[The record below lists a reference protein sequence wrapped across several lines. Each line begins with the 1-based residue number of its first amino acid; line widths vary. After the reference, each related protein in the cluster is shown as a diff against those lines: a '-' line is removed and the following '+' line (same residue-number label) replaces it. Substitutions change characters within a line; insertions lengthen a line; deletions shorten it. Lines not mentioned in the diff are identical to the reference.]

1 MTDKVNLLVIGEG
14 GREFAIAKKLKEST
28 SVDHVYCA
36 PGNVGMPSVGVEPV
50 AIAENDFAGLIKF
63 AKDHDIKW
71 TFVGP
76 EDCLVDGIVDDFHAA
91 GLKIFGPD
99 ARAAQLEG
107 SKDYALNFMNNYG
120 VPTAKHTS
128 YRDQTAILEHVDQF
142 GYPVV
147 IKENGLAGG
156 KGVVIAQDHD
166 AAVQT
171 IKEMFASGQARIVL
185 EECLNGPEYSMF
197 VVISNGHYRILPMAQ
212 DHKRAYDGDKGPNTG
227 GMGSYS
233 PLPQLSAADRQ
244 RMIDEVVKPTVDGL
258 VKGEYHYHGVLYIGL
273 MLTTDG
279 PKVIEYNVRLG
290 DPETQVVLP
299 RLDTDLYQLVD
310 AAINDQPLP
319 AISETAE
326 ASFGVVLASKGYPQ
340 KPIHGQ
346 ELGSFPEGSEVEID
360 YANVTGTLSHLQGA
374 GGRLLMVLAQAGT
387 LQEAHDRVY
396 AYLEKLDQPECF
408 YRHDIGAKA
417 GL

>member
-1 MTDKVNLLVIGEG
+1 MKVLVVGSG
-14 GREFAIAKKLKEST
+14 GREHAIAW
-28 SVDHVYCA
+28 SVAKSPKVDKIYCA
-36 PGNVGMPSVGVEPV
+36 PGNVGIPSVGVEPV

-120 VPTAKHTS
+120 VPTAKHAS

-166 AAVQT
+166 ATVRT

-185 EECLNGPEYSMF
+185 EECLSGPEYSMF

-212 DHKRAYDGDKGPNTG
+212 DHKRAYDGDRGPNTG

-233 PLPQLSAADRQ
+233 PLPQLSTADRQ

-273 MLTTDG
+273 MLTADG

-290 DPETQVVLP
+290 DPETQVILP
-299 RLDTDLYQLVD
+299 RLATDLFDLVD
-310 AAINDQPLP
+310 ACVNDQPLP
-319 AISETAE
+319 EVVEKEDAVL
-326 ASFGVVLASKGYPQ
+326 GVVVATKGYPQ
-340 KPIHGQ
+340 KPVKNQ
-346 ELGSFPEGSEVEID
+346 ALGKFPVAGNITVD
-360 YANVTGTLSHLQGA
+360 YANVAGSLADLHGA
-374 GGRLLMVLAQAGT
+374 GGRLLMVIATASDLNQAQ
-387 LQEAHDRVY
+387 QDVY
-396 AYLEKLDQPECF
+396 AYLDQLEEPECF
-408 YRHDIGAKA
+408 WRQDIGEKA
-417 GL
+417 FK